1 LSLGQ
6 HTRNDIV
13 RNENLAENL
22 GFGGLTRAVAPYIA
36 PQAGWARAGKTNIGQ
51 AHLDLFSPAAISA
64 FFQVIFIDLVLA
76 GDNAIVI
83 GLAAAGLPKSLR
95 NRAILIG
102 IAAATI
108 LRIGFALVTTQLLQL
123 GGGLLIAG
131 GLLLLWVCW
140 RMYRELVV
148 PHAEEHAA
156 TEALQDADLNK
167 DGTIAGGA
175 PKKTLRQA
183 VTQIIIAD
191 VSMSL
196 DNVLAVAG
204 AAHAHP
210 EILIFGLVLSVAL
223 MGAAST
229 FIAGLLNRFRWI
241 AWVGL
246 LIILFVAI
254 RMTYEGVDQLVG
266 HTLPAIPFIK
276 GAVPVAVPH

>member
-1 LSLGQ
+1 
-6 HTRNDIV
+6 
-13 RNENLAENL
+13 
-22 GFGGLTRAVAPYIA
+22 
-36 PQAGWARAGKTNIGQ
+36 
-51 AHLDLFSPAAISA
+51 LDLFSPAAVSA

-83 GLAAAGLPKSLR
+83 GLAAAGLPKALR
-95 NRAILIG
+95 TRAILIG

-108 LRIGFALVTTQLLQL
+108 LRIGFALITTQLLSL

-148 PHAEEHAA
+148 PHEVEHAA

-175 PKKTLRQA
+175 PRKSLRQA
-183 VTQIIIAD
+183 VTQIIVAD

-204 AAHAHP
+204 AAHDHP
-210 EILIFGLVLSVAL
+210 EILVFGLVLSVAL
-223 MGAAST
+223 MGVAST
-229 FIAGLLNRFRWI
+229 FIAGLLNRYRWI
-241 AWVGL
+241 AWIGL
-246 LIILFVAI
+246 VIILYVAI
-254 RMTYEGVDQLVG
+254 RMTYEGADQLLG

-276 GAVPVAVPH
+276 AAAPVVVPH